1 MHAVGLK
8 GSGDFSMIAP
18 SLTGRLKRW
27 VLGFVLVLPVYTF
40 HAVAAQSSD
49 AVPPSNFVQQPAI
62 SVEQATAIAR
72 RQTGGG
78 RVLSAAPVEGGN
90 RGYRVR
96 VLLEG
101 GRVTT
106 VVTDRAGGVREG
118 R

>member
-1 MHAVGLK
+1 
-8 GSGDFSMIAP
+8 MIAP
-18 SLTGRLKRW
+18 SFKKW
-27 VLGFVLVLPVYTF
+27 ILGFVFVLPFYASG
-40 HAVAAQSSD
+40 AVAARGSD

-72 RQTGGG
+72 RQTGG
-78 RVLSAAPVEGGN
+78 RVLSATPVDGGN

-96 VLLEG
+96 VLLDG

-106 VVTDRAGGVREG
+106 IVIDRNGGVRKG

>member
-1 MHAVGLK
+1 
-8 GSGDFSMIAP
+8 MIAP
-18 SLTGRLKRW
+18 SFKKW
-27 VLGFVLVLPVYTF
+27 ILGFVLVLPFYT
-40 HAVAAQSSD
+40 ADVAAARGD
-49 AVPPSNFVQQPAI
+49 AVPPSNLVQQPAI

-72 RQTGGG
+72 LETSG
-78 RVLSAAPVEGGN
+78 RVLSATPVEGGN

-106 VVTDRAGGVREG
+106 VVIDRKGGVRKG